1 MSKLDVNLST
11 YIDFNKENDKED
23 LKFKVS
29 DYVRISKSK
38 KIFEKVCVPNWSE
51 EFFAIKKVKKYC
63 AVEICNTRP

>member
-1 MSKLDVNLST
+1 MSKIDVNLST

-51 EFFAIKKVKKYC
+51 EFFTIKKVKKYC